1 MSRWV
6 GGGLAL
12 VGVVALALP
21 ASADP
26 LCGTGARPVVE
37 LVLEVEPPDRVI
49 GVTLQDHLKAELSAR
64 AIDLCVRSI
73 APRRPLARVRLH
85 VDHPPRGPV
94 VATISISDLVTDKLV
109 ERTIDLSP
117 LPADSRP
124 LAVAAAVDEL
134 LRASWAE
141 LLLAD
146 APPSVAAP
154 PPAVVRAVAVSSR
167 PPSPSPSILEVGIT
181 ATATNLFG
189 HRAALGGEAWIGAWI
204 LPPLALQVRFG
215 ADAGL
220 PRDAPHG
227 TAHADAIAGGVGLA
241 FSPINHD
248 APVGVRFEAGANLLR
263 VHLVGEA
270 TRSAVADDASQ
281 WTGTVDATV
290 RGWARTGP
298 LWWNVGV
305 GAVAAL
311 RAVRATDEGTT
322 VTSIEGVGGR
332 IVAGVLF
339 HAN

>member
-6 GGGLAL
+6 GGGPAL

-21 ASADP
+21 AFADP
-26 LCGTGARPVVE
+26 PCGTGARPVVE
-37 LVLEVEPPDRVI
+37 LVLEVEPPDRAI
-49 GVTLQDHLKAELSAR
+49 GVTLQDHLKAELGAR
-64 AIDLCVRSI
+64 AIDLCLRSI
-73 APRRPLARVRLH
+73 APRQPLARVHLH
-85 VDHPPRGPV
+85 VDHPPPGPV

-109 ERTIDLSP
+109 ERTIDLTR

-141 LLLAD
+141 LLLTD
-146 APPSVAAP
+146 APIPVAAP
-154 PPAVVRAVAVSSR
+154 APAVVHAVAVSSKPR
-167 PPSPSPSILEVGIT
+167 PPSASFVEIGVN

-204 LPPLALQVRFG
+204 LPPLALQLRFG

-227 TAHADAIAGGVGLA
+227 TAHADAIAVGAGLA
-241 FSPINHD
+241 FSPIAHD
-248 APVGVRFEAGANLLR
+248 APVGARFEAGVNLLR

-270 TRSAVADDASQ
+270 TGSAVADDASQ

-298 LWWNVGV
+298 VWWTIGV

-311 RAVRATDEGTT
+311 HAVRATDDGAT
-322 VTSIEGVGGR
+322 VTSIEGVGAR
-332 IVAGVLF
+332 IVAGVVF